1 METKKI
7 TSFSDYNK
15 TSYYLK
21 DNCFMNNL
29 EIRSYIKGHF
39 PHKHNLLC
47 FEKCS
52 IWKLNISSEIG
63 NSQFQFLGKIENENK
78 YFFETCNFKDIF
90 PIDMNKYQIYNF
102 SNFPKYLL
110 KLEFKNINFSVDQNF
125 YTDNFNINING
136 SISHISENLS
146 VYKNSRNF
154 IATGI
159 EICKEIKNYLSNI
172 NKYFINHNSNN
183 EFEFT
188 IPVYKNDK
196 SFYVSFKILKEN
208 LKKLVSKKFS
218 MYDLFDFD
226 IKITKFYFNSF
237 IPFFAFCQNQNIFQP
252 SFFINNY
259 NKNIISDS
267 NNNNNNNFK
276 VKSDSNKKEKEKFMM
291 NLIDEY
297 EKNFPEFY
305 CNFDRFLNN
314 INPIIYEN
322 DELKVIDIF
331 NIFKKASIYGIPMI
345 FKNNNS
351 LTHITFFPIL
361 KKVHII
367 QDLDNSLNTT
377 LNTSIDSTNS
387 IISYNYKDIEDYYF
401 NTTYSKQLKY
411 VFSKNDEN
419 LELNDISDKSYFS
432 LLWIPNQKNQQF
444 IGNKLGQI
452 MNHSFEIYY
461 KLKTKKKF
469 GHKME
474 IIYFTVKNEHGVE
487 YKIDKNTNKFFKNF
501 WFNNKSINKSQKNFI
516 NISEEQNEIRELNEN
531 WFNKFKIT
539 I

>member
-1 METKKI
+1 METQKI

-15 TSYYLK
+15 TSYYCN

-29 EIRSYIKGHF
+29 EIRSYINEHF
-39 PHKHNLLC
+39 SHKHNLLC

-52 IWKLNISSEIG
+52 IWKLNISSE
-63 NSQFQFLGKIENENK
+63 NNQFQFFGKIENQNK
-78 YFFETCNFKDIF
+78 IFFETCNFKDIF
-90 PIDMNKYQIYNF
+90 PIDMNKYEIYNY
-102 SNFPKYLL
+102 SNCPKYLL
-110 KLEFKNINFSVDQNF
+110 KLEFKNINFSVDEKF
-125 YTDNFNINING
+125 YTNNFNINING

-146 VYKNSRNF
+146 VFKNSRNF

-172 NKYFINHNSNN
+172 NKYFINHNSNT

-208 LKKLVSKKFS
+208 LKKLISKKFS
-218 MYDLFDFD
+218 MYDLFDYD
-226 IKITKFYFNSF
+226 IKITKFYFNNF
-237 IPFFAFCQNQNIFQP
+237 IPFFAFCQNQNLY
-252 SFFINNY
+252 FFNNNINN
-259 NKNIISDS
+259 I
-267 NNNNNNNFK
+267 NNNNNNKNINNDSNNNLK
-276 VKSDSNKKEKEKFMM
+276 VKSTSNKKEKEKYMM

-305 CNFDRFLNN
+305 CNFDRFINN

-322 DELKVIDIF
+322 DDLKVIDIF

-377 LNTSIDSTNS
+377 FNTSIDSN
-387 IISYNYKDIEDYYF
+387 IISYNLKDIEDYYF
-401 NTTYSKQLKY
+401 NSTYSKQLKY
-411 VFSKNDEN
+411 IFSKNDEN
-419 LELNDISDKSYFS
+419 YENLELNEISDKSYFS
-432 LLWIPNQKNQQF
+432 LLWIPNQKNHQF

-474 IIYFTVKNEHGVE
+474 IINFTVKNEHGVE

-501 WFNNKSINKSQKNFI
+501 WVNNKSINKTQKNFF

-531 WFNKFKIT
+531 WFNQFKIT